1 MSMVTN
7 SRPSGGVEDP
17 DMRKYELVFKVL
29 LVGDMGVG
37 KTTLLESFAEK
48 EFNPHKTSSI
58 RTDYKLRSLNVQ
70 GNPVR
75 LHIWDAAGHD
85 SHRTLTSQF
94 YRDAHGAL
102 IVYDIT
108 KKESFNNLDQWFQV
122 LDRSCGKELPK
133 VLIGNTNDLDKYKR
147 DVNAE
152 EGAEYSRNL
161 GKLKPPFLEISAM
174 NEQDAEN
181 AFVMLVNE
189 ILSSPLYSSQAAVRD
204 SIILKKNDKPIQ
216 DPKESGC
223 CK

>member
-1 MSMVTN
+1 MSMSTN
-7 SRPSGGVEDP
+7 ARPSIGVDAPE
-17 DMRKYELVFKVL
+17 MRKYEKLYKVL

-37 KTTLLESFAEK
+37 KSTLLESFAEK
-48 EFNPHKTSSI
+48 EFNPHKIPSI

-70 GNPVR
+70 GNPVT

-85 SHRTLTSQF
+85 SYRTLTSQF
-94 YRDAHGAL
+94 YRDAVGAL

-108 KKESFNNLDQWFQV
+108 KRESYNNLDQWFQV
-122 LDRSCGKELPK
+122 LDRNCGKDLPK
-133 VLIGNTNDLDKYKR
+133 VLIGNTNDLDKYNR

-174 NEQDAEN
+174 NEQDAEK

-189 ILSSPLYSSQAAVRD
+189 ILSSPLYSIQTVVRD
-204 SIILKKNDKPIQ
+204 SIILKKNDKPIH

>member
-94 YRDAHGAL
+94 YRDAVGAL

-108 KKESFNNLDQWFQV
+108 KEESFTNLDQWFQV
-122 LDRSCGKELPK
+122 LDRNCSKDLPK
-133 VLIGNTNDLDKYKR
+133 VLIGNTNDLDKCNR
-147 DVNAE
+147 AVDAE

-174 NEQDAEN
+174 NEQDAEK

-189 ILSSPLYSSQAAVRD
+189 ILSNPLYSSQANVRD
-204 SIILKKNDKPIQ
+204 SIILKKNDKPIH
-216 DPKESGC
+216 DPKDSGC